1 LSEEAQKMA
10 EQSMKS
16 ASDSNNE
23 QAQDEAIRAAEK
35 TKECADA
42 ANPYNEQD
50 REDLSDAIEK
60 TIEALDGCDPTPE
73 VIKAKDEMEAL
84 QRKLSKDETAAHSQW
99 GIWRLIDGQ
108 WVQTNYGGDMIFE
121 TKDEAA
127 EWLKVRGG
135 QV

>member
-1 LSEEAQKMA
+1 
-10 EQSMKS
+10 
-16 ASDSNNE
+16 
-23 QAQDEAIRAAEK
+23 
-35 TKECADA
+35 
-42 ANPYNEQD
+42 
-50 REDLSDAIEK
+50 
-60 TIEALDGCDPTPE
+60 
-73 VIKAKDEMEAL
+73 MEAL